1 MTQGKI
7 ESIASDEMRVVIKDF
22 SEQGILVTFGDMS
35 KDRYT
40 IKLAAR
46 AMN

>member
-1 MTQGKI
+1 
-7 ESIASDEMRVVIKDF
+7 MRAVIKDF
-22 SEQGILVTFGDMS
+22 SEQGVVVTFGDMS

-40 IKLAAR
+40 VKLAAR